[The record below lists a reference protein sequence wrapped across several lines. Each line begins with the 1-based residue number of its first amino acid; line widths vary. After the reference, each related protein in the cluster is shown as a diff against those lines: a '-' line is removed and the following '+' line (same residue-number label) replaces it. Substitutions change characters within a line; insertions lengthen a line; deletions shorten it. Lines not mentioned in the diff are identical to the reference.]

1 MIEFK
6 RRLCK
11 LFCCQIGG
19 RGPGAQIIAL
29 TFRTA
34 CDDLTPQA
42 RGADPKQRCLELKT
56 ELEQNYKAC
65 TLYIFVHSYFLMD
78 FCLLF
83 GQAREG
89 HIRNCVSVMEEKV
102 LTSY

>member
-1 MIEFK
+1 M
-6 RRLCK
+6 
-11 LFCCQIGG
+11 GG
-19 RGPGAQIIAL
+19 RGPGAKKSHVL
-29 TFRTA
+29 TSSTA
-34 CDDLTPQA
+34 CDDLSPQA

-65 TLYIFVHSYFLMD
+65 TFCLFLLD

>member
-1 MIEFK
+1 MEIK
-6 RRLCK
+6 RKLGNLLTILLSNGRKGTRCK
-11 LFCCQIGG
+11 KSHI
-19 RGPGAQIIAL
+19 L
-29 TFRTA
+29 TSSTA
-34 CDDLTPQA
+34 CDDLSPQA

-56 ELEQNYKAC
+56 ELELNYKAC
-65 TLYIFVHSYFLMD
+65 TLYILSILLD
-78 FCLLF
+78 FCLLS

>member
-1 MIEFK
+1 M
-6 RRLCK
+6 
-11 LFCCQIGG
+11 GG

-65 TLYIFVHSYFLMD
+65 TLYILSIFNGFL
-78 FCLLF
+78 FIVWPGKRRAYPELCLCN
-83 GQAREG
+83 GREG
-89 HIRNCVSVMEEKV
+89 INKLLIIFHVPFSFRIFPR
-102 LTSY
+102 